1 VRLHRLE
8 REQTVARQLD
18 EVFEFFSQARNL
30 ELITPPWL
38 GFEVLNAEPEPMR
51 QGTLISYRL
60 KLRGVPLR
68 WQSRIEE
75 WQPGRLFVDMQVR
88 GPYRLWRHRHE
99 FEAGGDGRTLVR
111 DRVDYALP
119 LGPLGG
125 IAHAAFVGRDLQR
138 IFDFRQAAV
147 ERLLG

>member
-1 VRLHRLE
+1 MRSHRLE
-8 REQTVARQLD
+8 REQTVPRQLGD
-18 EVFEFFSQARNL
+18 VFEFFSAARNL

-38 GFEVLNAEPEPMR
+38 GFEVLSAEPEPMR

-60 KLRGVPLR
+60 KLHGVPLR

-75 WQPGRLFVDMQVR
+75 WQPGRLFVDAQVR

-99 FEAGGDGRTLVR
+99 FEEVGVGSTLVR

-119 LGPLGG
+119 LGPLGSV
-125 IAHAAFVGRDLQR
+125 AHAAFVARDLQR
-138 IFDFRQAAV
+138 IFDFRREAV
-147 ERLLG
+147 ERELG

>member
-1 VRLHRLE
+1 MRVHRLE
-8 REQTVARQLD
+8 REQVVARPFG
-18 EVFEFFSQARNL
+18 EVFQFFSAARNL

-38 GFEVLNAEPEPMR
+38 AFEVLSAEPEPMR
-51 QGTLISYRL
+51 EGTLISYRL

-75 WQPGRLFVDMQVR
+75 WEPGRRFVDMQVR

-99 FEAGGDGRTLVR
+99 FEALDDGGTLVR

-119 LGPLGG
+119 LGPLGSV
-125 IAHAAFVGRDLQR
+125 AHAAFVGRDLEK
-138 IFDFRQAAV
+138 IFDFRREAV
-147 ERLLG
+147 ERELG

>member
-1 VRLHRLE
+1 VRLQRLD
-8 REQTVARQLD
+8 REQTVPRRLD
-18 EVFEFFSQARNL
+18 EVFDFFSQARNL

-38 GFEVLNAEPEPMR
+38 GFEVLKAEPEPMR

-60 KLRGVPLR
+60 RLHGMPLR

-75 WQPGRLFVDMQVR
+75 WEPGRAFVDTQVR

-99 FEAGGDGRTLVR
+99 FEEVAHGGTLVR
-111 DRVDYALP
+111 DRVDYSLP
-119 LGPLGG
+119 LGPLGS
-125 IAHAAFVGRDLQR
+125 AVHAAFVRRDLGR
-138 IFDFRQAAV
+138 IFDFRREAV